1 LWWLP
6 AVRPLAWLLELEP
19 HRIFAR
25 SHGSGISRKLAANR
39 VDDLLAVLDQAHV
52 EHQRAPARGET
63 ELVNAQLWIDP
74 LCPQVNVTRVSLV
87 EAGGFRSAERNQLLR
102 ARRSIACR
110 IRHLHGIC
118 PGYFDI

>member
-1 LWWLP
+1 
-6 AVRPLAWLLELEP
+6 LAWLLELEP
-19 HRIFAR
+19 HRIFER

-52 EHQRAPARGET
+52 EHQRALARGET
-63 ELVNAQLWIDP
+63 ELINAQLWIDP
-74 LCPQVNVTRVSLV
+74 LCPQVNVTRVSLRRWAV
-87 EAGGFRSAERNQLLR
+87 EAGGFRSAERNQLSR